1 MIEKELETQ
10 SAGYYAYAASRDAKM
25 KSYAAST
32 HYSEAEKV
40 TAERV
45 KLGLEYV
52 YSAKGVYLNYRTKFI
67 SIKLDGA
74 RVRDKVNLK
83 LLEEE
88 YEQKGYIKKS
98 TAQGIIYRI
107 PKI

>member
-1 MIEKELETQ
+1 MIEKELDTP
-10 SAGYYAYAASRDAKM
+10 SAGSYAFAASRDAKM

-32 HYSEAEKV
+32 HYSEVEKV

-45 KLGLEYV
+45 KLGLEMV
-52 YSAKGVYLNYRTKFI
+52 YSAKGVYLNYRKKFI
-67 SIKLDGA
+67 AIKLDGA
-74 RVRDKVNLK
+74 RVRDRKNLAF
-83 LLEEE
+83 LEQE
-88 YEQKGYIKKS
+88 YTAKGYTKSS